1 MKCSHAHTHTQ
12 RDTKKLLEAIDMF
25 ITFNVVM
32 VSQVY
37 IMYVKTQQIEY
48 IKYVQVFVF
57 QLYLN
62 KAVKEKVK
70 INCLQNTKSLDV

>member
-1 MKCSHAHTHTQ
+1 MWSVHTHTHTQ
-12 RDTKKLLEAIDMF
+12 RDTKKLLEAIDIF

-48 IKYVQVFVF
+48 VKYVQVFVF

>member
-1 MKCSHAHTHTQ
+1 
-12 RDTKKLLEAIDMF
+12 MF

-37 IMYVKTQQIEY
+37 RTYVKTQQIEY

-70 INCLQNTKSLDV
+70 INCLQNKKNLDV

>member
-1 MKCSHAHTHTQ
+1 MLSVHTHT
-12 RDTKKLLEAIDMF
+12 RDTKKLWEAIDMF
-25 ITFNVVM
+25 ITLNVVM

-37 IMYVKTQQIEY
+37 IRYVKTQQIEY
-48 IKYVQVFVF
+48 VKYVQVFVF

-70 INCLQNTKSLDV
+70 INCLQNMKNLDV

>member
-1 MKCSHAHTHTQ
+1 M
-12 RDTKKLLEAIDMF
+12 IDIF
-25 ITFNVVM
+25 IPLFMVM

-37 IMYVKTQQIEY
+37 IRYVKTQQIEY
-48 IKYVQVFVF
+48 VKYVQVFVF

-70 INCLQNTKSLDV
+70 INCLQNMKNLDV

>member
-1 MKCSHAHTHTQ
+1 MWSVHTHTQ

-48 IKYVQVFVF
+48 VKYVQVFVF

>member
-1 MKCSHAHTHTQ
+1 MKCSHTHTHTQ

>member
-1 MKCSHAHTHTQ
+1 MLSVHTHTHKK
-12 RDTKKLLEAIDMF
+12 DTKKLLEAIDMF

-48 IKYVQVFVF
+48 VKYVQVFVF
-57 QLYLN
+57 QLY
-62 KAVKEKVK
+62 
-70 INCLQNTKSLDV
+70 I

>member
-1 MKCSHAHTHTQ
+1 
-12 RDTKKLLEAIDMF
+12 
-25 ITFNVVM
+25 M

-48 IKYVQVFVF
+48 VKYVQVFVF